1 MLSTP
6 TCLSTRTSTVILTG
20 SLPCCS
26 THRASGTSSTCELFG
41 TATES
46 RRGRHGSCR
55 PIPLASSAPTLAR
68 SHAATRK
75 PLLEREFVRKILCAS
90 RYATTRS
97 WSSGLRA
104 CRAASDSASKAPR
117 ATMPS
122 SVRRRSLSR
131 VAGWSAASASRGPA
145 SGPRD
150 AAAPPAASSSLS
162 EPLPPPPAPARA
174 APRSSPRRG
183 ERLPRAG
190 SPRRPTPLGGGVGGG
205 PEAGDP
211 HATPPCCLCCCRCCC
226 CCCRCCRRRCCCCWR
241 SSQSWHR
248 CPWSRLPRCPP
259 LQWRRSSMARSSLSW
274 SSLPRSSL
282 PWSSLA

>member
-174 APRSSPRRG
+174 AVEAARRARTTLLGAPPRPGGRRPGPARRRLRSTQRRG
-183 ERLPRAG
+183 RGCGA
-190 SPRRPTPLGGGVGGG
+190 S
-205 PEAGDP
+205 
-211 HATPPCCLCCCRCCC
+211 
-226 CCCRCCRRRCCCCWR
+226 RRRALWHAGPSTR
-241 SSQSWHR
+241 SR
-248 CPWSRLPRCPP
+248 SRPCRP
-259 LQWRRSSMARSSLSW
+259 
-274 SSLPRSSL
+274 
-282 PWSSLA
+282 